1 MFELKEFNRAA
12 HIIRNSGLEKV
23 NLSCLY
29 LYLLCLYHKQQYQ
42 EALNLLDNLDL
53 EYLSTSLL
61 GKDETEQEI
70 NAADT
75 SDPPKDVS
83 QFDSLTSQCP
93 IQFCIFA
100 GYFRVYL
107 SNQS

>member
-29 LYLLCLYHKQQYQ
+29 LFLLCLYHKQQYQ

-70 NAADT
+70 NAAD

-83 QFDSLTSQCP
+83 ELDSLSSNCP
-93 IQFCIFA
+93 AGFCLFA
-100 GYFRVYL
+100 GYFGVNL